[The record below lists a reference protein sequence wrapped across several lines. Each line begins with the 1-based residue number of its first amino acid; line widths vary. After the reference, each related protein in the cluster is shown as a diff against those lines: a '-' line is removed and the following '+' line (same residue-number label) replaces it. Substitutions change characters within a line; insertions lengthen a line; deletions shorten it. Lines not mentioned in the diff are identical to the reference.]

1 MIQMLLELLKVFLQK
16 IGVYY
21 KYQFI
26 IKGEK
31 YKDIYLKY
39 KNEKK
44 IYFFLTPTYG
54 NLGDQ
59 AIELATIEFIK
70 KYFCEYSIIN
80 IHLQETFYKMKA
92 VLRTIDSKDLVF
104 IQGGGNFG
112 NLYKSVEVSRRFIV
126 SKIKKNT
133 IIILPSTIYFTNTL
147 KGKIELKRSQYIYNK
162 NHQLVITTREKYSY
176 SFSEKYFNQCK
187 NIMFPDMVFFLA
199 NRYKKAFEELDRDR
213 ILICFRKDT
222 ESVIGSDRDSLISH
236 IYNLYEGVHIID
248 TQLFRSISDNI
259 KGIEVESMIKEFKSA
274 KLIIT
279 DRLHGLI
286 FSIIT
291 NTPCIVLPS
300 LDNKIKGTYGWVEK
314 EPQIIF
320 LKTEEINNLDE
331 IIKNM
336 LKIKSIPSSNYNY
349 IFDEFGNEI
358 KALSEE

>member
-1 MIQMLLELLKVFLQK
+1 MQ
-16 IGVYY
+16 
-21 KYQFI
+21 
-26 IKGEK
+26 
-31 YKDIYLKY
+31 
-39 KNEKK
+39 
-44 IYFFLTPTYG
+44 
-54 NLGDQ
+54 
-59 AIELATIEFIK
+59 
-70 KYFCEYSIIN
+70 
-80 IHLQETFYKMKA
+80 A

-133 IIILPSTIYFTNTL
+133 IIILPSTIYFTNSL

-176 SFSEKYFNQCK
+176 SFSEKYFDKCK
-187 NIMFPDMVFFLA
+187 NIMFPDMVFF
-199 NRYKKAFEELDRDR
+199 
-213 ILICFRKDT
+213 
-222 ESVIGSDRDSLISH
+222 
-236 IYNLYEGVHIID
+236 
-248 TQLFRSISDNI
+248 ISDNI